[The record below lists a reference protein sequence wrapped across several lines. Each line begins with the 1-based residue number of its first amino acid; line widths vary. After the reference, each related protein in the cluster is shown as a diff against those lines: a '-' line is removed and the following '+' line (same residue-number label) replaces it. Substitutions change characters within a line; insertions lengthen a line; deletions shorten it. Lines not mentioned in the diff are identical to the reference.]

1 MTTEQAEETMI
12 VAEVICKRRGY
23 TLELIQAKQEG
34 RKKGKQEFTYTK
46 QLIHYFV
53 KNKFPGIPLSIIGW
67 KFGFR
72 DHATVLHSIR
82 VVNNSIEVDRACRT
96 EIQILELRINEAL
109 AVHRENGK
117 AEKEM
122 VIIRSAR
129 HKQTALED
137 NGYRVSTA

>member
-34 RKKGKQEFTYTK
+34 KKKGKQEFTYTK

-72 DHATVLHSIR
+72 DHSTVLHSIK
-82 VVNNSIEVDRACRT
+82 VVNDYIQVDNACRT

-109 AVHRENGK
+109 AVHRAKIK
-117 AEKEM
+117 AAKEQ
-122 VIIRSAR
+122 VIIQSAR
-129 HKQTALED
+129 HKQTALEGI
-137 NGYRVSTA
+137 GYRVATA